1 MKKCF
6 FYIRMYTARKKLYN
20 INIYKGENRME
31 RKMNLKKSLK
41 NDYGLVLAF
50 LAPIVSIAILCYFIF
65 FAKII
70 DVNIISELPFLV
82 LIRTSDFII
91 FFIFF
96 VILVVGLVFFIK
108 RIAYIKSFENENKKI
123 DGKVVDIHYV
133 KDRCGV
139 DVEFDL
145 YGTKCKKHFALMN
158 NAQTK
163 YIHMDS
169 DVVLVMKDENPKKV
183 LIEELYFN

>member
-1 MKKCF
+1 
-6 FYIRMYTARKKLYN
+6 
-20 INIYKGENRME
+20 ME
-31 RKMNLKKSLK
+31 RKMNLIKSVK
-41 NDYGLVLAF
+41 NDYGLFFTFLLPVMIIVVEVIYSVLGDEKIDINALFSLSYSVLMQTSVFRRFLLLFAAF
-50 LAPIVSIAILCYFIF
+50 LVC
-65 FAKII
+65 
-70 DVNIISELPFLV
+70 
-82 LIRTSDFII
+82 LIC
-91 FFIFF
+91 
-96 VILVVGLVFFIK
+96 FIK

-123 DGKVVDIHYV
+123 EAKVVDIRYV

-169 DVVLVMKDENPKKV
+169 DIVLIMKGENPKKV
-183 LIEELYFN
+183 LIEELYFD